1 MGNQSMSQAL
11 TVKQNLVDLLT
22 EERSIAGAGLP
33 KAYHD
38 KYGEELEKP
47 QGKRLKDYLEEAFPE
62 TFEWYK
68 PDSEKP
74 HQNVRL
80 IRPAGGRD
88 SAAGRGSGGRGSG
101 GRGSADRVADLAEK
115 LANAH
120 EAENI

>member
-101 GRGSADRVADLAEK
+101 GRGFGGRGFGGRGSADRVADLA
-115 LANAH
+115 
-120 EAENI
+120 